1 MTQNVRTYERI
12 WLEIAKT
19 VDPTV
24 WVTVQAL
31 SEAQMQT
38 IIGMVQLEK
47 SRANMARKSLGLPSW
62 GRLEIRREPKQLK
75 LHFKLRNAGAQL

>member
-12 WLEIAKT
+12 WLQIAAT
-19 VDPTV
+19 TDPSV
-24 WVTVQAL
+24 WVTVQAH
-31 SEAQMQT
+31 SPDQMKT

-47 SRANMARKSLGLPSW
+47 SRANMARKSLNLPSW